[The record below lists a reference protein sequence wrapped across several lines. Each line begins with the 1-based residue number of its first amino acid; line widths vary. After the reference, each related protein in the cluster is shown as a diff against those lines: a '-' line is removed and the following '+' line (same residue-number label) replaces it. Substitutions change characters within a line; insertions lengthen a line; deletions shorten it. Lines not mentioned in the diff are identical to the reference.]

1 MISLVE
7 VNTDNPEEEITGNA
21 QVGQKFRIKELKQ
34 LIKALEPNANVYVE
48 DMDISKVYKLYDVDM
63 ENVGGAD
70 ALIFKFTKSKKV
82 N

>member
-1 MISLVE
+1 MISLLE
-7 VNTDNPEEEITGNA
+7 INTDNPEEEITGNA

-34 LIKALEPNANVYVE
+34 LIKTLDPNANVYVE
-48 DMDISKVYKLYDVDM
+48 DMDINKVYKLYDVDM

>member
-1 MISLVE
+1 MISLFE
-7 VNTDNPEEEITGNA
+7 IDANNPEEEITGNA

-34 LIKALEPNANVYVE
+34 LIMTLDTNANVYVE
-48 DMDISKVYKLYDVDM
+48 DMDISKIYKLYDVDM
-63 ENVGGAD
+63 ENVNGTD

>member
-1 MISLVE
+1 MINLCE
-7 VNTDNPEEEITGNA
+7 TDINDPEEEITGNA

-34 LIKALEPNANVYVE
+34 LIKALDPNVNVYVE
-48 DMDISKVYKLYDVDM
+48 DMDIRKIYKLYDLDL
-63 ENVGGAD
+63 ENINGTD

>member
-1 MISLVE
+1 MISLCE
-7 VNTDNPEEEITGNA
+7 IDTDNPEEEITGNS

-34 LIKALEPNANVYVE
+34 LIKALDQNANVYVE
-48 DMDISKVYKLYDVDM
+48 DIDIRKIYKLYDVDM
-63 ENVGGAD
+63 ENVGGTD